1 MNANI
6 NVHSNVPVV
15 KPVTNLV
22 NYVHDSLHE
31 VFNMML
37 GMKVVPCEDTKLATE
52 LTAIV
57 GLAGSLC
64 GLFCI
69 RCSKA
74 TGAKLTQKM
83 LNIDASGC
91 DAEVMDALGELC
103 NMLAGSFK
111 ARIPGVADT
120 CMLSIPTTITGA
132 DYQVHPLRGGQRFE
146 MLVRC
151 DNEFLQVILH
161 VNC

>member
-1 MNANI
+1 
-6 NVHSNVPVV
+6 
-15 KPVTNLV
+15 
-22 NYVHDSLHE
+22 
-31 VFNMML
+31 MML

-64 GLFCI
+64 GLFSI
-69 RCSKA
+69 RCSKG
-74 TGAKLTQKM
+74 TGAILTQKM
-83 LNIDASGC
+83 LNIDASESET
-91 DAEVMDALGELC
+91 EVMDALGELG

-111 ARIPGVADT
+111 ARIPGIADT

-151 DNEFLQVILH
+151 DDEFLQVILH

>member
-1 MNANI
+1 MNADINANI
-6 NVHSNVPVV
+6 DAVAARPA
-15 KPVTNLV
+15 LDWIG
-22 NYVHDSLHE
+22 YVHDSLNE

-37 GMKVVPCEDTKLATE
+37 GMKVTPHEDTQLLPE

-69 RCSKA
+69 RCSKE
-74 TGAKLTQKM
+74 TGAVLTRRM
-83 LNIDASGC
+83 LNIDATDC
-91 DAEVMDALGELC
+91 QEEVMDALGEIC

-111 ARIPGVADT
+111 ARVPGIADT

-132 DYQVHPLRGGQRFE
+132 DYQVHPLRGGRRFD
-146 MLVRC
+146 MQVNC
-151 DNEFLQVILH
+151 DNEFLQIVLH

>member
-1 MNANI
+1 MNSNI
-6 NVHSNVPVV
+6 DAMTV
-15 KPVTNLV
+15 KPVTAWIS
-22 NYVHDSLHE
+22 YVHDSLHE

-37 GMKVVPCEDTKLATE
+37 GMKVTPCEDAKLNAE

-69 RCSKA
+69 RCTKE
-74 TGAKLTQKM
+74 TGSKLTQKM
-83 LNIDASGC
+83 LNIDASENET
-91 DAEVMDALGELC
+91 EVMDALGELC

-111 ARIPGVADT
+111 ARVPGVADT

-151 DNEFLQVILH
+151 DGEFLQVILH

>member
-1 MNANI
+1 MS
-6 NVHSNVPVV
+6 VHLDITTHTPAESWI
-15 KPVTNLV
+15 

-37 GMKVVPCEDTKLATE
+37 GMKVAPCEDSNLVPE

-69 RCSKA
+69 RCSKE
-74 TGAKLTQKM
+74 TGARLTQRM
-83 LNIDASGC
+83 LNIDSSEC
-91 DAEVMDALGELC
+91 EAEVLDALGELC

-111 ARIPGVADT
+111 ARIPGIADT
-120 CMLSIPTTITGA
+120 CMLSIPTTITGK
-132 DYQVHPLRGGQRFE
+132 DYQVHPLRGGRRFE
-146 MLVRC
+146 MLVHC
-151 DNEFLQVILH
+151 DDEFLQVVLH
-161 VNC
+161 LNC